1 MKKNIKI
8 NLPLQVWY
16 SKNKKFILNL
26 NNYRNAYFR
35 ILSISK
41 KAYTEELLPEL
52 ADLPQYTEPVTLT
65 YTYYA
70 KTKRRIDISNPCSII
85 DKFACDA
92 LVKAGILKDD
102 SFEQVDQVI
111 YKFGGFDKE
120 NPRCELTVSL
130 ARLDNNPGSC

>member
-1 MKKNIKI
+1 MKDQINIC
-8 NLPLQVWY
+8 LPLQIYY

-35 ILSISK
+35 ILSIAK
-41 KAYTEELLPEL
+41 KNYTEELLPEL
-52 ADLPQYTEPVTLT
+52 QDLPEFTEPVTLT

-92 LVKAGILKDD
+92 LVKAGVLKDD
-102 SFEQVDQVI
+102 SFEQVNQVI

-120 NPRCELTVSL
+120 NPRCELTISI
-130 ARLDNNPGSC
+130 

>member
-1 MKKNIKI
+1 MQTQPRSI
-8 NLPLQVWY
+8 PD
-16 SKNKKFILNL
+16 KKFILNL

-35 ILSISK
+35 ILSIAK
-41 KAYTEELLPEL
+41 KNYTEELLPEL
-52 ADLPQYTEPVTLT
+52 QDLPEFTEPVTLT

-92 LVKAGILKDD
+92 LVKAGVLKDD
-102 SFEQVDQVI
+102 SFEQVNQVI

-120 NPRCELTVSL
+120 NPRCELVVST
-130 ARLDNNPGSC
+130 

>member
-8 NLPLQVWY
+8 NLPLEVWY

-35 ILSISK
+35 ILSMAK
-41 KAYTEELLPEL
+41 KSYTDSLMPEL
-52 ADLPQYTEPVTLT
+52 TDLPHFTEPVSLT
-65 YTYYA
+65 YTYFA

-92 LVKAGILKDD
+92 LVKSGILKDD
-102 SFEQVDQVI
+102 SYEHVNQVI

-130 ARLDNNPGSC
+130 ASLDNNPGF

>member
-1 MKKNIKI
+1 MKKIIKI
-8 NLPLQVWY
+8 NLPLTVHT

-35 ILSISK
+35 VLSIAK
-41 KAYTEELLPEL
+41 KNYTQELLPDL
-52 ADLPQYTEPVTLT
+52 ADLPKFTEPVTLT

-102 SFEQVDQVI
+102 SYEHVNQVT

-120 NPRCELTVSL
+120 DPRCELTVSC
-130 ARLDNNPGSC
+130 PGTSNE

>member
-16 SKNKKFILNL
+16 SKDKKFILNL

-35 ILSISK
+35 VLSIAK
-41 KAYTEELLPEL
+41 KNYTQELLPDL
-52 ADLPQYTEPVTLT
+52 ADLPKFTEPVTLT
-65 YTYYA
+65 Y
-70 KTKRRIDISNPCSII
+70 
-85 DKFACDA
+85 KFACDA

-120 NPRCELTVSL
+120 NPRCELTISL
-130 ARLDNNPGSC
+130 